1 MNAVKRENT
10 GVHRRLC
17 CFTQSLSDEL
27 CREVIPTDK
36 AQTEAFRANEELN
49 AERI

>member
-1 MNAVKRENT
+1 MNAVKSENA
-10 GVHRRLC
+10 GVHRRLP
-17 CFTQSLSDEL
+17 CFIPALSYEL
-27 CREVIPTDK
+27 CRDAIPTNK